1 MPAARFKR
9 GQLVRVVPGR
19 SPVARDD
26 AALTRLTEAER
37 REMYDLPYYKGMGD
51 DGESRLVPHF
61 VHTHPAA
68 GSLLT
73 VVRARAAYPGPS
85 TRSKGYVLALSTDMG
100 REIWIHE
107 TLLEPLEPE

>member
-1 MPAARFKR
+1 MAQARFRK

-19 SPVARDD
+19 SPVARSD
-26 AALTRLTEAER
+26 AALTRLTEEER
-37 REMYDLPYYKGMGD
+37 SEMYDLPYYRGMGD
-51 DGESRLVPHF
+51 DGEGRLVPHF
-61 VHTHPAA
+61 VHTHPVA

-73 VVRARAAYPGPS
+73 VVRARAAYPEPS
-85 TRSKGYVLALSTDMG
+85 VRRKGYVLALSTDMG